1 MIGISGYSGLLGS
14 SVLRKCKLT
23 KTQYKI
29 FGRRKD
35 PENLIDHFAYLNL
48 NNGINKNFINELEG
62 ITTFI
67 HCASQTKITKSL
79 SNLNLIH
86 REFIERNAL
95 FQSELIEACIK
106 ADVKKLVLISATNN
120 LIPNKNGF
128 IDNESGFQTRLNSS
142 YLISKMVA
150 ELLSKTYLNSKIFIQ
165 IIRPSSI
172 YGPNSKYGLVNKF
185 INNLMLGKE
194 IFVSG
199 EGSWSSDLVYVDD
212 VTEIIFKL
220 INNFKINEINIGTG
234 QLTSI
239 LNLAHIICN
248 ELNCST
254 KLIKFQEQNNYK
266 SDQNIFYPVESKDS
280 EKILNRKLT
289 SVREGVSNIIN
300 KIVQ

>member
-14 SVLRKCKLT
+14 SILRKSILT
-23 KTQYKI
+23 NTQYKI

-35 PENLIDHFAYLNL
+35 PENSIDNFAYLNL
-48 NNGINKNFINELEG
+48 NNGIDKNFINELKG

-67 HCASQTKITKSL
+67 HCASQIKQTKSL

-106 ADVKKLVLISATNN
+106 ADVKKLVIISGTNN
-120 LIPNKNGF
+120 LIPNQNGF
-128 IDNESGFQTRLNSS
+128 IDKESGFQTRLNSS

-150 ELLSKTYLNSKIFIQ
+150 ELLSKTYINNNIFIQ

-172 YGPNSKYGLVNKF
+172 YGPNAKYGLVNKF

-194 IFVSG
+194 IFISG
-199 EGSWSSDLVYVDD
+199 DGSWSSDLVYVDD
-212 VTEIIFKL
+212 VTDVIFKL

-248 ELNCST
+248 ALNCST
-254 KLIKFQEQNNYK
+254 KLIKFQKQNNIK
-266 SDQNIFYPVESKDS
+266 SNQNIFYPVETKDC

-289 SVREGVSNIIN
+289 SVSEGISNIIN
-300 KIVQ
+300 NFIK